1 MPDAARAIENLLHTY
16 AERIDAGDLEGVA
29 DLFAHG
35 RIAPAPDTPPGE
47 GIVGRDAVLGLYRG
61 TTRLYEDGTPRTK
74 HVTSNSIIEVD
85 EPSVTASA
93 RSYFTVFQALDDF
106 PLQPIISGRY
116 RDTFRRIDDVWWF
129 DTRVMLVDLKG
140 DLSRHLLID
149 LA

>member
-1 MPDAARAIENLLHTY
+1 MLDSARAIENLLHTY
-16 AERIDAGDLEGVA
+16 AERIDEGDLEGVA

-61 TTRLYEDGTPRTK
+61 TTRLYEDGSPRTK
-74 HVTSNSIIEVD
+74 HVTSNSIIDVD
-85 EPSVTASA
+85 DAVGRAAA
-93 RSYFTVFQALDDF
+93 RSYFTVFQQLDDF

-116 RDTFRRIDDVWWF
+116 RDTFHRLDGAWWF
-129 DTRVMLVDLKG
+129 DTRVMQVDLKG

-149 LA
+149 LG